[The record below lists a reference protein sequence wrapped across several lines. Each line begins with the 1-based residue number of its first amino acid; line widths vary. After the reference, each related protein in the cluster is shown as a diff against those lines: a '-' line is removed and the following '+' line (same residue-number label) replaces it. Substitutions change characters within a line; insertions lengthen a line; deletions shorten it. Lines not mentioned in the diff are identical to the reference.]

1 MSDAGARDRIKMPI
15 GQLSIGM
22 YVVELDRPW
31 GETAFLFQGFRI
43 RQQQEILLLAEVC
56 QYVWVDARRSVGM
69 QRQVEENL
77 AAAATAELQPVI
89 AKVDFNLEMQQAEPA
104 FHSAREQ
111 SLRLLEA
118 VRLGH
123 ELDVA
128 QVKVVVKECV
138 ESMLRNPGA
147 MLWLARIK
155 HSDEYTAEHS
165 LRVAIFSIALGR
177 ELGLRQGE
185 LEHLGMC
192 GMLHD
197 VGKIKVP
204 SAILNKPGALTPH
217 EMRVMQSHASE
228 GRKLLM
234 SNQQVTAAAVDVA
247 FSHHERLD
255 GSGYPHRLTGDKMST
270 LGKLLAATEEAL
282 AALRLPGATLHH
294 ASVALRVVPGEF
306 DELLAGPLSSAARH
320 APPMKPRC
328 ALPALLSELDRL
340 NVTLQETMIHVDG
353 VLPAEPSAGLQRAA
367 DLTLYLLHKLRA
379 GWNESGLWSPG
390 AIGDEVAAEAEA
402 VQDALRARLRLI
414 ERVARLT
421 AGPNLSDEDEDR
433 LNALCQGLV
442 EEPSP

>member
-155 HSDEYTAEHS
+155 NSDEYTAEHC

-177 ELGLRQGE
+177 ELGLRQDE

-217 EMRVMQSHASE
+217 ELRVMQSHASE

-255 GSGYPHRLTGDKMST
+255 GRGYPRGLDAPRIPYFAKIVAVVDAYDAINSDRPYSK
-270 LGKLLAATEEAL
+270 GKSSLEAL
-282 AALRLPGATLHH
+282 RILFEASGSQFDEELVKVFVRRIGIYPPGEIVEMNNGEVGIIIACSPL
-294 ASVALRVVPGEF
+294 SKLKPKVLLVLNEDKQLGPERVV
-306 DELLAGPLSSAARH
+306 D
-320 APPMKPRC
+320 
-328 ALPALLSELDRL
+328 
-340 NVTLQETMIHVDG
+340 LQETPRDH
-353 VLPAEPSAGLQRAA
+353 
-367 DLTLYLLHKLRA
+367 
-379 GWNESGLWSPG
+379 SGRSYRIKDVYPTG
-390 AIGDEVAAEAEA
+390 AFGIDIEAY
-402 VQDALRARLRLI
+402 RRK
-414 ERVARLT
+414 
-421 AGPNLSDEDEDR
+421 
-433 LNALCQGLV
+433 GLV
-442 EEPSP
+442 IPGHL

>member
-22 YVVELDRPW
+22 YVIELDRPW

-155 HSDEYTAEHS
+155 NSDEYTAEHC

-177 ELGLRQGE
+177 ELGLRQDE

-217 EMRVMQSHASE
+217 ELRVMQSHASE

-255 GSGYPHRLTGDKMST
+255 GRGYPRGLDAPRIPYFAKIVAVVDAYDAINSDRPYSK
-270 LGKLLAATEEAL
+270 GKSSLEAL
-282 AALRLPGATLHH
+282 RILFEASGSQFDEALVKVFVRRIGIYPPGEIVEMNNGEVGIIIACSPL
-294 ASVALRVVPGEF
+294 SKLKPKVLLVLNEDKQLGPERVV
-306 DELLAGPLSSAARH
+306 D
-320 APPMKPRC
+320 
-328 ALPALLSELDRL
+328 
-340 NVTLQETMIHVDG
+340 LQETPRDH
-353 VLPAEPSAGLQRAA
+353 
-367 DLTLYLLHKLRA
+367 
-379 GWNESGLWSPG
+379 SGRSYRIKDVYPTG
-390 AIGDEVAAEAEA
+390 AFGIDIEAY
-402 VQDALRARLRLI
+402 RRK
-414 ERVARLT
+414 
-421 AGPNLSDEDEDR
+421 
-433 LNALCQGLV
+433 GLV
-442 EEPSP
+442 IPGHL

>member
-155 HSDEYTAEHS
+155 NSDEYTAEHC

-177 ELGLRQGE
+177 ELGLRQDE

-217 EMRVMQSHASE
+217 ELRVMQSHASE

-255 GSGYPHRLTGDKMST
+255 GRGYPRGLDAPRIPYFAKIVAVVDAYDAINSDRPYSK
-270 LGKLLAATEEAL
+270 GKSSLEAL
-282 AALRLPGATLHH
+282 RILFEASGSQFDEELVKVFVRRIGIYPPGEIVEMSNGEVGIIIACSPL
-294 ASVALRVVPGEF
+294 SKLKPKVLLVLNEDKQLGPERVV
-306 DELLAGPLSSAARH
+306 D
-320 APPMKPRC
+320 
-328 ALPALLSELDRL
+328 
-340 NVTLQETMIHVDG
+340 LQETPRDH
-353 VLPAEPSAGLQRAA
+353 
-367 DLTLYLLHKLRA
+367 
-379 GWNESGLWSPG
+379 SGRSYRIKDVYPTG
-390 AIGDEVAAEAEA
+390 AFGIDIEAY
-402 VQDALRARLRLI
+402 RRK
-414 ERVARLT
+414 
-421 AGPNLSDEDEDR
+421 
-433 LNALCQGLV
+433 GLV
-442 EEPSP
+442 IPGHL

>member
-77 AAAATAELQPVI
+77 ASAATAELQPVI

-155 HSDEYTAEHS
+155 NSDEYTAEHC
-165 LRVAIFSIALGR
+165 LRVAIYSIALGR
-177 ELGLRQGE
+177 ELGLRQDE

-217 EMRVMQSHASE
+217 ELRVMQSHASE

-255 GSGYPHRLTGDKMST
+255 GRGYPRGLDAPRIPHFAKIVAVVDAYDAINSDRPYSK
-270 LGKLLAATEEAL
+270 GKSSLEAL
-282 AALRLPGATLHH
+282 RILFEASGSQFDEELVKIFVRRIGIYPPGEIVEMNNGEVGIIIACSPL
-294 ASVALRVVPGEF
+294 SKLKPKVLLVLNEDKQLGPERVV
-306 DELLAGPLSSAARH
+306 D
-320 APPMKPRC
+320 
-328 ALPALLSELDRL
+328 
-340 NVTLQETMIHVDG
+340 LQETPRDRSG
-353 VLPAEPSAGLQRAA
+353 R
-367 DLTLYLLHKLRA
+367 LYRIKDVY
-379 GWNESGLWSPG
+379 PTG
-390 AIGDEVAAEAEA
+390 AFGIDIEVY
-402 VQDALRARLRLI
+402 RRK
-414 ERVARLT
+414 
-421 AGPNLSDEDEDR
+421 
-433 LNALCQGLV
+433 GLV
-442 EEPSP
+442 IPGHL

>member
-77 AAAATAELQPVI
+77 ASAATAELQPVI
-89 AKVDFNLEMQQAEPA
+89 AKVDFNLEMQQAEPS

-155 HSDEYTAEHS
+155 NSDEYTAEHC
-165 LRVAIFSIALGR
+165 LRVAIYSIALGR
-177 ELGLRQGE
+177 ELGLRQDE

-217 EMRVMQSHASE
+217 ELRVMQSHASE

-255 GSGYPHRLTGDKMST
+255 GRGYPRGLDAPRIPHFAKIVAVVDAYDAINSDRPYSK
-270 LGKLLAATEEAL
+270 GKSSLEAL
-282 AALRLPGATLHH
+282 RILFEASGSQFDEELVKIFVRRIGIYPPGEIVEMNNGEVGIIIACSPL
-294 ASVALRVVPGEF
+294 SKLKPKVLLVLNEDKQLGPERVV
-306 DELLAGPLSSAARH
+306 D
-320 APPMKPRC
+320 
-328 ALPALLSELDRL
+328 
-340 NVTLQETMIHVDG
+340 LQETPRD
-353 VLPAEPSAGLQRAA
+353 R
-367 DLTLYLLHKLRA
+367 
-379 GWNESGLWSPG
+379 SGRSYRIKEVYPTG
-390 AIGDEVAAEAEA
+390 AFGIDIEVY
-402 VQDALRARLRLI
+402 RRK
-414 ERVARLT
+414 
-421 AGPNLSDEDEDR
+421 
-433 LNALCQGLV
+433 GLV
-442 EEPSP
+442 IPGHL

>member
-31 GETAFLFQGFRI
+31 SETAFLFQGFRI

-77 AAAATAELQPVI
+77 AAAATTELQPVI

-123 ELDVA
+123 ELDVV

-155 HSDEYTAEHS
+155 HSDEYTAEHC

-177 ELGLRQGE
+177 ELGLRQDE

-217 EMRVMQSHASE
+217 ELRVMQSHASE

-255 GSGYPHRLTGDKMST
+255 GRGYPRGLDAPRIPYFAKIVAVVDAYDAINSDRPYSK
-270 LGKLLAATEEAL
+270 GKSSLEAL
-282 AALRLPGATLHH
+282 RILFEASGSHFDEELVKVFVRRIGIYPPGEIVEMNNGEVGIIIACSPLSKLKPKVLLVLDEGKQS
-294 ASVALRVVPGEF
+294 APERVV
-306 DELLAGPLSSAARH
+306 DLQH
-320 APPMKPRC
+320 APR
-328 ALPALLSELDRL
+328 DR
-340 NVTLQETMIHVDG
+340 
-353 VLPAEPSAGLQRAA
+353 
-367 DLTLYLLHKLRA
+367 
-379 GWNESGLWSPG
+379 SGRSYRIKDVYPTG
-390 AIGDEVAAEAEA
+390 AFGIDIEVY
-402 VQDALRARLRLI
+402 RRK
-414 ERVARLT
+414 
-421 AGPNLSDEDEDR
+421 
-433 LNALCQGLV
+433 GLV
-442 EEPSP
+442 IPGHL

>member
-1 MSDAGARDRIKMPI
+1 MSDAGAGDRIKMPI

-77 AAAATAELQPVI
+77 AVAATAELQPVI

-123 ELDVA
+123 ELDVV

-155 HSDEYTAEHS
+155 HSDEYTAEHC

-177 ELGLRQGE
+177 ELGLRQDE

-217 EMRVMQSHASE
+217 ELRVMQSHASE

-255 GSGYPHRLTGDKMST
+255 GRGYPRGLDAPRIPYFAKIVAVVDAYDAINSDRPYSK
-270 LGKLLAATEEAL
+270 GKSSLEAL
-282 AALRLPGATLHH
+282 RILFEASGSHFDEELVKIFVRRIGIYPPGEIVEMNNGEVGIIIACSPL
-294 ASVALRVVPGEF
+294 SKLKPKVLLVLNEDKQLGPERVV
-306 DELLAGPLSSAARH
+306 D
-320 APPMKPRC
+320 
-328 ALPALLSELDRL
+328 
-340 NVTLQETMIHVDG
+340 LQETPRD
-353 VLPAEPSAGLQRAA
+353 R
-367 DLTLYLLHKLRA
+367 
-379 GWNESGLWSPG
+379 SGRSYRIKDVYPTG
-390 AIGDEVAAEAEA
+390 AFGIDIEVY
-402 VQDALRARLRLI
+402 RRK
-414 ERVARLT
+414 
-421 AGPNLSDEDEDR
+421 
-433 LNALCQGLV
+433 GLV
-442 EEPSP
+442 IPGHL

>member
-56 QYVWVDARRSVGM
+56 QYVWVDAQHSVGM

-185 LEHLGMC
+185 LEHLGLC

-217 EMRVMQSHASE
+217 EMRVM
-228 GRKLLM
+228 
-234 SNQQVTAAAVDVA
+234 
-247 FSHHERLD
+247 
-255 GSGYPHRLTGDKMST
+255 
-270 LGKLLAATEEAL
+270 
-282 AALRLPGATLHH
+282 
-294 ASVALRVVPGEF
+294 
-306 DELLAGPLSSAARH
+306 
-320 APPMKPRC
+320 
-328 ALPALLSELDRL
+328 
-340 NVTLQETMIHVDG
+340 
-353 VLPAEPSAGLQRAA
+353 
-367 DLTLYLLHKLRA
+367 
-379 GWNESGLWSPG
+379 
-390 AIGDEVAAEAEA
+390 
-402 VQDALRARLRLI
+402 
-414 ERVARLT
+414 
-421 AGPNLSDEDEDR
+421 
-433 LNALCQGLV
+433 
-442 EEPSP
+442 